1 MIIMIINHFIII
13 HPSILFRLG
22 GAEAYP
28 SCLRAK
34 GRVDHGQVGSLTQGL
49 IIITWFISAK
59 CKCRSCSHDGWY
71 KLYISTRQS

>member
-1 MIIMIINHFIII
+1 MIIMIINHY
-13 HPSILFRLG
+13 HPSIHSLLLG

-28 SCLRAK
+28 SCLRVK